1 MAGGNKGNSTK
12 GKKRQSQ
19 MADRLQ
25 AQARKDDKKRMN
37 RKRTAR

>member
-19 MADRLQ
+19 IAERLQ
-25 AQARKDDKKRMN
+25 AKQRKDDAKRMS
-37 RKRTAR
+37 RKRDR